1 MTVMITKNA
10 GMLDD
15 RFVSGGREL
24 VVIDEW
30 ENEEQ
35 FRSFFDGN
43 PKVAVI
49 MASVGITRP
58 PEITVFGSIDAPG
71 NV

>member
-1 MTVMITKNA
+1 MPACSMTGSFPEAASWWSSTK
-10 GMLDD
+10 
-15 RFVSGGREL
+15 
-24 VVIDEW
+24 W